1 METSGKDFA
10 LQFDGLNTE
19 DPSVRERFRAICLA
33 HLDISDKLAFDILS
47 DREARIF
54 CSDVSR
60 ETINNVT
67 RDLLEIGIRVVVAES
82 ADTSDF
88 FIPSGTFIGDD
99 DSAFQ
104 ESQLFE
110 DRKSTRLNSSHTD
123 ISRMPSSA

>member
-88 FIPSGTFIGDD
+88 FIQVKHG
-99 DSAFQ
+99 
-104 ESQLFE
+104 
-110 DRKSTRLNSSHTD
+110 R
-123 ISRMPSSA
+123 